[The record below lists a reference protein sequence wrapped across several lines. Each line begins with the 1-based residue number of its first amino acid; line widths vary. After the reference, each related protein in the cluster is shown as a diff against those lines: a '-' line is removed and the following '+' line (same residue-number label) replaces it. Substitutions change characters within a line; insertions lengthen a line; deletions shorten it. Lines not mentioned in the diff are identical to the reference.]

1 MPKLRFRLI
10 TPEKIAFEAEV
21 ESVSLPT
28 TTGEITV
35 LPEHLP
41 LMSQVGHGEIVARVQ
56 GEEHTFA
63 VSGGFVSITGR
74 AVDVL
79 AEAADHADE
88 IDLQKAEEAKA
99 RAEKLREAAQGE
111 EEIATAT
118 AALERALAQIKVA
131 GRKRKHHSKMSLN

>member
-1 MPKLRFRLI
+1 MATLRFRLI
-10 TPEKIAFEAEV
+10 TPERIAFEADIS
-21 ESVSLPT
+21 SVTMTT

-35 LPEHLP
+35 LPEHVP
-41 LMSQVGHGEIVARVQ
+41 VMSQLGHGEMVVRSQDA
-56 GEEHTFA
+56 EHVFA
-63 VSGGFVSITGR
+63 VSGGFVSITGT

-88 IDLQKAEEAKA
+88 LDIQKAEEAKA

-131 GRKRKHHSKMSLN
+131 GRKRKHHLR